1 MMDGVRY
8 LQAFCMSGVLNYTK
22 LLFKSKTGRRFVV
35 SRHHKRICN
44 ALDDVISGKIRKLI
58 INIAP
63 RYGKTEL
70 AVKNFISYGLALN
83 PSSKFIHLSYSDD
96 LAHDN
101 SEEIRD
107 IVKSEEYQRLFPY
120 VQIKRGTDSKKKW
133 NTTAGGGVYAVPTG
147 GQITGFG
154 AGEVD
159 DIDDKEI
166 EAEIDSISKE
176 ARFAGAIVI
185 DDPIK
190 PEDALS
196 DVKREKINQR
206 FETTIRNRVNSR
218 NTPIIII
225 MQRLHE
231 NDLCGYLMK
240 TEPGEWIVLS
250 LPAIEN
256 EADGKEVPLWDF
268 KHTLDELHHLN
279 KIDPFTFETQYMQNP
294 TPMVGL
300 MYGVFK
306 TYKEIPYT
314 NRAIRKNYTD
324 TADTGIDK
332 LCSIDYIDTEIGNF
346 ILNVLY
352 TDAPMEVTEPK
363 VATMLA
369 KDGITVAN
377 IESNNG
383 GRGFARNVEK
393 QSRIIG
399 NDETEIKW
407 FHQSG
412 NKEVRIFT
420 RSAEVMNL
428 TYMPEGWETLFP
440 EFHAEIKSFRKFGKN
455 AHDDGADAL
464 TGTVEKRGEFEYD
477 SYDDSAAV
485 LSGIPIVEIHP
496 LLNGRF
502 VHAKA
507 YIVDGAVYVD
517 DAYIGEPLPIE
528 AVKTFV
534 SGADVN
540 IEVSQAML
548 HYVRDYRAEIGDV
561 WARQENAGKIAY
573 IEAFRGLVRGFKFKR
588 DNKMSL
594 FMRNLMDYDGKDVYE
609 AMYVLCCIADRA
621 KRKNILKIEH

>member
-133 NTTAGGGVYAVPTG
+133 NTTAGGGVYAVSTG

-166 EAEIDSISKE
+166 GAEIDSISKE

-218 NTPIIII
+218 STPIIII

-240 TEPGEWIVLS
+240 TEPGEWTVLS

-279 KIDPFTFETQYMQNP
+279 KINPFTFETQYMQNP

-477 SYDDSAAV
+477 SYDDGAAV

-528 AVKTFV
+528 TVKTFV

-548 HYVRDYRAEIGDV
+548 HYVRDYRVEIGDV

-609 AMYVLCCIADRA
+609 AMYVLCCIADRI
-621 KRKNILKIEH
+621 KRKLKK

>member
-1 MMDGVRY
+1 M
-8 LQAFCMSGVLNYTK
+8 
-22 LLFKSKTGRRFVV
+22 V

-133 NTTAGGGVYAVPTG
+133 NTTAGGGVYAVSTG

-166 EAEIDSISKE
+166 GAEIDSISKGTK
-176 ARFAGAIVI
+176 FAGAIVI

-240 TEPGEWIVLS
+240 TEPGEWTVLS

-477 SYDDSAAV
+477 SYDDGAAV

-609 AMYVLCCIADRA
+609 AMYVLCCIADRI
-621 KRKNILKIEH
+621 KRKLKK

>member
-133 NTTAGGGVYAVPTG
+133 NTTAGGGVYAVSTG

-166 EAEIDSISKE
+166 GAEIDSISKGTK
-176 ARFAGAIVI
+176 FAGAIVI

-240 TEPGEWIVLS
+240 TEPGEWTVLS

-477 SYDDSAAV
+477 SYDDGAAV

-609 AMYVLCCIADRA
+609 AMYVLCCIADRI
-621 KRKNILKIEH
+621 KRKLKK

>member
-1 MMDGVRY
+1 M
-8 LQAFCMSGVLNYTK
+8 
-22 LLFKSKTGRRFVV
+22 V

-133 NTTAGGGVYAVPTG
+133 NTTAGGGVYAVSTG

-166 EAEIDSISKE
+166 GAEIDSISKE

-240 TEPGEWIVLS
+240 TEPGEWTVLS

-256 EADGKEVPLWDF
+256 EANGKEVPLWDF
-268 KHTLDELHHLN
+268 KHTLNELHHLN
-279 KIDPFTFETQYMQNP
+279 KINPFTFETQYMQNP

-609 AMYVLCCIADRA
+609 AMYVLCCIADRI
-621 KRKNILKIEH
+621 KRKLKK

>member
-1 MMDGVRY
+1 
-8 LQAFCMSGVLNYTK
+8 MSGVLNYTK

-133 NTTAGGGVYAVPTG
+133 NTTAGGGVYAVSTG

-166 EAEIDSISKE
+166 GAEIDSISKE

-240 TEPGEWIVLS
+240 TEPGEWTVLS

-279 KIDPFTFETQYMQNP
+279 KINPFTFETQYMQNP

-477 SYDDSAAV
+477 SYDDGAAV

-609 AMYVLCCIADRA
+609 AMYVLCCIADRI
-621 KRKNILKIEH
+621 KRKLKK